1 MRLWVNI
8 LVEHT
13 FLDFSAVAITALFFF
28 SSNQAIRKEF
38 STLQIVSW
46 SALWQ

>member
-1 MRLWVNI
+1 MQLWVNI
-8 LVEHT
+8 LVEFT
-13 FLDFSAVAITALFFF
+13 FWDYSAVGITAPFSF